1 MQIQTSKGIDL
12 YNFPNNIAHQ
22 LYWMED
28 NYINCIINT
37 LEQGFT
43 KQDPSTQLIAIKCEK
58 EPELETLIS
67 QSTNKISSMKVLFS
81 LQILLM
87 DGSGTHWRLYGI
99 NQYLGSDLETNEPKL
114 TSDFELERA
123 VEVEG

>member
-1 MQIQTSKGIDL
+1 MQKQTIKGIDI
-12 YNFPNNIAHQ
+12 YNFPDNITHQ

-28 NYINCIINT
+28 NYINCIIDT
-37 LEQGFT
+37 FEQEFK
-43 KQDPSTQLIAIKCEK
+43 KQDPLTQLIAIKCEK
-58 EPELETLIS
+58 EPEIETLVS
-67 QSTNKISSMKVLFS
+67 QSTHKISSMKVVFS

-87 DGSGTHWRLYGI
+87 DGSGIHWRLYGI